1 MDYLK
6 FVLITQALIN
16 GILLGLIYTAMA
28 VGLSLTM
35 GVMGIVNVAHSTFIM
50 LGSYAA
56 FEFFRQLGL
65 DPIVSILIVIPLFFI
80 IGALLERG
88 LMRHV
93 ARAAPT
99 IGLLILFGVLVILE
113 SSAILIWTTDTRV
126 ITANYGSSIILD
138 DFIVARPRLYAG
150 ILALIMVGLTYF
162 LLQRTMLGKG
172 IRAMAQNRDAAT
184 MMGIDVE
191 RLSMIVFGIGTATA
205 AVGGVALAM
214 VFPFTPQDHI
224 RWLAWA
230 FLVVVVGGLGNVRN
244 TLIAGLVVGITETVS
259 GVLFPFQYVPV
270 VIYSFLALALIVKGQ
285 GLAGTK
291 QRTI

>member
-1 MDYLK
+1 
-6 FVLITQALIN
+6 
-16 GILLGLIYTAMA
+16 
-28 VGLSLTM
+28 
-35 GVMGIVNVAHSTFIM
+35 M

-56 FEFFRQLGL
+56 FELSRKFGL
-65 DPIVSILIVIPLFFI
+65 DPILSILVVIPLFLL

-113 SSAILIWTTDTRV
+113 SGAILIWTTDTQV
-126 ITANYGSSIILD
+126 INTNYGSSFIFG
-138 DFIVARPRLYAG
+138 DFIIARPRLYAG
-150 ILALIMVGLTYF
+150 ILALILVGLTYY
-162 LLQRTMLGKG
+162 LLQKTLLGKG
-172 IRAMAQNRDAAT
+172 IRAMAQNRDAAM
-184 MMGIDVE
+184 MMGINVE
-191 RLSMIVFGIGTATA
+191 GLSKIVFGIGTATA
-205 AVGGVALAM
+205 AIGGVALAM

-244 TLIAGLVVGITETVS
+244 TLVAGLVVGITEAVS

-270 VIYSFLALALIVKGQ
+270 VIYSFLALALVIKGQ

>member
-1 MDYLK
+1 MDYLR
-6 FVLITQALIN
+6 FVLVTQALIN
-16 GILLGLIYTAMA
+16 GVLLGLIYTAMS

-35 GVMGIVNVAHSTFIM
+35 GVMGVVNVAHSTFIM

-56 FEFFRQLGL
+56 FELSKRLGF
-65 DPIVSILIVIPLFFI
+65 DPIVSILVIIPLFFV
-80 IGALLERG
+80 IGALLEKG

-113 SSAILIWTTDTRV
+113 SGAILIWTTDTQV
-126 ITANYGSSIILD
+126 INANYGPSIMFG
-138 DFIVARPRLYAG
+138 DFIIARPRLIAG
-150 ILALIMVGLTYF
+150 IVALILVGLTYF
-162 LLQRTMLGKG
+162 LVQKTMLGKG
-172 IRAMAQNRDAAT
+172 IRAMAQNRDAALI
-184 MMGIDVE
+184 MGINVE

-230 FLVVVVGGLGNVRN
+230 FLVVVVGGLGNVKN
-244 TLIAGLVVGITETVS
+244 TLIAGMVVGITETLS
-259 GVLFPFQYVPV
+259 GVLFPFQFVPV
-270 VIYSFLALALIVKGQ
+270 VIYSFLALALIFKGQ

-291 QRTI
+291 RRTI